1 MPSPTTLQEK
11 PPFVC
16 SEPASADFKPLHSLG
31 LIQRRWAIKPH
42 CFYAAHG
49 LMCFY
54 MHRKTLSSEAII
66 SHVQLL
72 HIYLHRG
79 LCAVLSLSV
88 VGTYYNS
95 PDLAPALGDP
105 ARKCHFT
112 VHPIFHLAY
121 VQYRWLPTLVRTEQD
136 PIPSLLL
143 FNQVLICVRTFSFKS
158 HICFSFFKCLVFF
171 FIRNFDRSFL
181 EVLAGNTIW
190 SLIKWFLIPVLET
203 HNFKKACSFTQLYH
217 VYPDI
222 IYCISYYSFYSFV
235 QYSHQA

>member
-1 MPSPTTLQEK
+1 
-11 PPFVC
+11 
-16 SEPASADFKPLHSLG
+16 
-31 LIQRRWAIKPH
+31 
-42 CFYAAHG
+42 
-49 LMCFY
+49 MCFY
-54 MHRKTLSSEAII
+54 MHRKTFSSEAII

-181 EVLAGNTIW
+181 EVLAGNTLCWRRITLKRHAVLPNYIMFTQISSTVFLIIVSTPLSSTVIKLRGLTS
-190 SLIKWFLIPVLET
+190 SLIFHDTRP
-203 HNFKKACSFTQLYH
+203 HPQFFFN
-217 VYPDI
+217 
-222 IYCISYYSFYSFV
+222 
-235 QYSHQA
+235 